1 MAVASPWLRRVV
13 RALQAL
19 VAVGLAAAVFGLCV
33 PFTLID
39 LRVIPPR
46 GLANVVY
53 VLAGAAVGV
62 AVGALGAA
70 RTLRE
75 DALFPRRY
83 VAFVAAMAAAVGA
96 ALLAARYLGAFAH
109 V

>member
-19 VAVGLAAAVFGLCV
+19 VAVGLAVAVFGLCV
-33 PFTLID
+33 PFTLIA

-62 AVGALGAA
+62 AAGALGAA

-75 DALFPRRY
+75 EALFPRRY
-83 VAFVAAMAAAVGA
+83 VAFVAAMAAAVA
-96 ALLAARYLGAFAH
+96 AAAAAARFFDAFAH